1 MLMVCGVWGGL
12 VNWQYVK
19 HYTVICSCHTSAC
32 SLFFSSPNYAT
43 HSTSIPENDIAI
55 HNNIGTYKSI
65 GTHRLSL
72 SGHSHNQLVFG
83 KTVHSR
89 ASWCKIQNRKLKMRI
104 DKLAVNLKSV
114 ARAVYRFMPCPCHA
128 MPTSPQPSFIS
139 DVFELL
145 FYGKKVL

>member
-43 HSTSIPENDIAI
+43 HSTSPKMTLQYTTILALIKASGRID
-55 HNNIGTYKSI
+55 
-65 GTHRLSL
+65 SL

-114 ARAVYRFMPCPCHA
+114 ARAVYRFMPCHA

>member
-1 MLMVCGVWGGL
+1 MSSTIPLYVHAILPLAHSFSRHPTMPPTL
-12 VNWQYVK
+12 HPSPKMTLQY
-19 HYTVICSCHTSAC
+19 TTILA
-32 SLFFSSPNYAT
+32 L
-43 HSTSIPENDIAI
+43 I
-55 HNNIGTYKSI
+55 SI

-114 ARAVYRFMPCPCHA
+114 ARAVYRFMPCHA
-128 MPTSPQPSFIS
+128 MPCQHHRSRHSSLMCSSFCS
-139 DVFELL
+139 T
-145 FYGKKVL
+145 GKKYYN